1 MAGTDELVEGLP
13 CRDETF
19 LGKWL
24 EEGAELSGGEWQK
37 VALARA
43 FYRDSSVVI
52 LDEPTSALDAGAEH
66 DLFERLYRLTEGRT
80 SLFISHRFSTVRRA
94 NRIFVLE
101 EGRLVEEGS
110 HEELMALDKRYARL
124 FNLQASSYR

>member
-1 MAGTDELVEGLP
+1 M
-13 CRDETF
+13 
-19 LGKWL
+19 
-24 EEGAELSGGEWQK
+24 
-37 VALARA
+37 ARA

-110 HEELMALDKRYARL
+110 HEELMALDERYARL